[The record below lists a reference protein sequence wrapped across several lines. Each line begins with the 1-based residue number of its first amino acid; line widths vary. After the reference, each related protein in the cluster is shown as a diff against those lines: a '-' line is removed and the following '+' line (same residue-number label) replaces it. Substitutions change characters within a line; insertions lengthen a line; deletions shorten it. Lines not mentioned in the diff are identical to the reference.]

1 MAGTAM
7 VAGTAAASARL
18 GRSGDKLGP
27 ALETESGDFFAHL
40 AAVALGTLDFGLIV
54 EDDLLEI
61 LVAFGA
67 VELKNRHSRSP
78 LFKRIS
84 ATEPT
89 DWNGGI
95 MEYWNV
101 GFLTF
106 VLLPII
112 PIFHFFYYNKGKG
125 GKAIVNPFNDAMS
138 QGTGKIPVL
147 NFSFVVAGYR
157 SLIARLMRVIHR
169 YSWEWVTRNE

>member
-1 MAGTAM
+1 MAGTAV

-18 GRSGDKLGP
+18 GRSGDKLGS

-40 AAVALGTLDFGLIV
+40 AAVAVGTLDFGLIV
-54 EDDLLEI
+54 EDDLLEV

-67 VELKNRHSRSP
+67 VEFKNRHSRSP

-84 ATEPT
+84 ATEATELT

-101 GFLTF
+101 GFLPF
-106 VLLPII
+106 VLLPIYSIIYSNI
-112 PIFHFFYYNKGKG
+112 PFFFIITKRRG
-125 GKAIVNPFNDAMS
+125 GW
-138 QGTGKIPVL
+138 QLLIPL
-147 NFSFVVAGYR
+147 MMQ
-157 SLIARLMRVIHR
+157 IAKVPERFQF
-169 YSWEWVTRNE
+169 